1 MGLAESAKGHLA
13 GAEALRDYWTHG
25 EGAAKIRWGQ
35 PGDFDRC
42 VAELDKHMPGK
53 AEGYCNLLHKR
64 ALGYYPATHAK
75 ADRAGKG

>member
-1 MGLAESAKGHLA
+1 
-13 GAEALRDYWTHG
+13 
-25 EGAAKIRWGQ
+25 
-35 PGDFDRC
+35 
-42 VAELDKHMPGK
+42 MPGK